1 MESKQ
6 DKRGAILIEL
16 ALILPL
22 AVSMTLAAVHFGY
35 IFYLYNGLEKSV
47 RNGARYAASRTFTTA
62 TTHQTIVRNVVVCG
76 SSASCGTP
84 LVADLTL
91 GMVNVTAPVVAADG
105 RPERIKVEI
114 TGYVYNGVLSSLLGS
129 TTLTGKPSMEI
140 PFLGLYRP
148 PE

>member
-1 MESKQ
+1 MKPRRST
-6 DKRGAILIEL
+6 RGAILIEL

-22 AVSMTLAAVHFGY
+22 AVSLILGAVHFGY
-35 IFYLYNGLEKSV
+35 LFYLYNGLEKSV
-47 RNGARYAASRTFTTA
+47 RDGARYAASRTYTTA
-62 TTHQTIVRNVVVCG
+62 AAHQTIVSNVVVCG
-76 SSASCGTP
+76 SSAVCVTP

-91 GMVNVTAPVVAADG
+91 GMVSVTTPVLAADG

-114 TGYVYNGVLSSLLGS
+114 TGYVYNGVLSSLLGP

-148 PE
+148 PA